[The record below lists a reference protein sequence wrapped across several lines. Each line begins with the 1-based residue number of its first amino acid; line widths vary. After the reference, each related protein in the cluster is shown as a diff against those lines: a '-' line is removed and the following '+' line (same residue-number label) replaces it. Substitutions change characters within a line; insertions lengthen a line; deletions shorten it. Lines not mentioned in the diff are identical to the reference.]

1 MAKYTANL
9 VPHIFEVSS
18 DTVTSGD
25 YDFDVGKLH
34 DPLPFFLDGFYFV
47 DGSGDPVGASAGTVT
62 VQVSSDGVLWRDVVD
77 GEFPATTLPSEI
89 TPPSGVAP
97 VVKLR
102 ITLASVT
109 GASGFKANFVKGE

>member
-9 VPHIFEVSS
+9 VPHIYAVSS
-18 DTVTSGD
+18 DSVADGD

-34 DPLPFFLDGFYFV
+34 DPLPFFLDGFHFV
-47 DGSGDPVGASAGTVT
+47 NGAGEPVAASGSVEVK
-62 VQVSSDGVLWRDVVD
+62 VSSDGQLWRETVD
-77 GEFPATTLPSEI
+77 GSITGATPPESI

-102 ITLASVT
+102 ISLGGVT
-109 GASGFKANFVKGE
+109 GAAGFRANFVKGE